1 MADEAFALSP
11 ISARA
16 TLPREEDYAAIAE
29 AFMETSRGRW
39 FLTEYAKRNRNAD
52 TRMVLDAVARIE
64 QSLAAQREEDLQR
77 QESLHREEGLSA
89 QQAAEAVAAAAA
101 AQERLTEALAA
112 IRGSVEA
119 AEESAVEALD
129 SLALEQRLAPVRKG
143 ARVLREIAWR
153 LREIGNDGR
162 ICDLIDSQVTVI
174 EKGTDQFS
182 SEEARVALRAAFAAL
197 QGRLVEFGDDD
208 RSLAPAAETEAAAPF
223 PAAPE
228 MARQRRWSKHFWH
241 RRLPRHLRFAG
252 HARRA
257 ALAAAEA
264 VLTQPETPPAAEEAA
279 PRNTRSRKLLPSA
292 AQDADAQDEA
302 VLDMIAMEMG
312 APDPISDDEIAEAV
326 AEQARPAEPAPIVP
340 AIVAKAPEPVA
351 APAPPPVQQ
360 MFNPPAARRRAG
372 ARAGSGNVARLEP
385 HRERRAAKAGHG
397 GQRPAGADPAH
408 EPGRED
414 RVLFVRGLCIA
425 ARSSPSFH
433 NAPAAFVASA
443 NSSLSGCFTPP
454 PTSSWRDCLRKRRL
468 P

>member
-52 TRMVLDAVARIE
+52 TSMVLDAVARIE
-64 QSLAAQREEDLQR
+64 QSLTAQREETLEQEASLRRLQ
-77 QESLHREEGLSA
+77 QEEGLSA

-101 AQERLTEALAA
+101 AQDRLTEALAA
-112 IRGSVEA
+112 IRNSVEA

-182 SEEARVALRAAFAAL
+182 SGEAKAALRAAFAAL
-197 QGRLVEFGDDD
+197 QGRLVEFVDDD
-208 RSLAPAAETEAAAPF
+208 RSPVAETEAAAPF

-228 MARQRRWSKHFWH
+228 WTPTAETVEAILAQQ
-241 RRLPRHLRFAG
+241 
-252 HARRA
+252 A
-257 ALAAAEA
+257 AEAPSASPAMPAEAAFAAAEA
-264 VLTQPETPPAAEEAA
+264 VLTQPETPPAAEVAAAEEAA
-279 PRNTRSRKLLPSA
+279 VQEIAVQEAPLQDA
-292 AQDADAQDEA
+292 APQDADAQDEA

-312 APDPISDDEIAEAV
+312 APDPISDDEIAEAI
-326 AEQARPAEPAPIVP
+326 AEQASPAEPAPIVP
-340 AIVAKAPEPVA
+340 AIVANAPEPVA
-351 APAPPPVQQ
+351 APAPPPVQPVVQ
-360 MFNPPAARRRAG
+360 HPAARRRTG
-372 ARAGSGNVARLEP
+372 ARAGGGNVARLEP

-414 RVLFVRGLCIA
+414 RVLFVKRLCIA
-425 ARSSPSFH
+425 AGSSPSFH
-433 NAPAAFVASA
+433 DAAAA
-443 NSSLSGCFTPP
+443 IC
-454 PTSSWRDCLRKRRL
+454 CICE
-468 P
+468 

>member
-1 MADEAFALSP
+1 MHLEKLWGFVIRLATIQLRFGQYRVVSLSQMRADLREEFDMADEAFALSP

-64 QSLAAQREEDLQR
+64 QSLTAQREETLEREASLQ
-77 QESLHREEGLSA
+77 REEGLSV
-89 QQAAEAVAAAAA
+89 QQAAEAVAAATA

-112 IRGSVEA
+112 IRSSVEA

-197 QGRLVEFGDDD
+197 QDRLVEFSDDD
-208 RSLAPAAETEAAAPF
+208 RSSLVAETEAAAPF

-228 MARQRRWSKHFWH
+228 MPPAATAETILTEKAAEAPSAS
-241 RRLPRHLRFAG
+241 LAM
-252 HARRA
+252 AAEA

-264 VLTQPETPPAAEEAA
+264 VPTQTETPPAAAA
-279 PRNTRSRKLLPSA
+279 PQAAVQETALQDA
-292 AQDADAQDEA
+292 ATQDADAQDADAQDEA

-312 APDPISDDEIAEAV
+312 APDPISDDEIAEAI
-326 AEQARPAEPAPIVP
+326 AEQARLAEPAPIAP
-340 AIVAKAPEPVA
+340 AIVEKAPEPVA

-360 MFNPPAARRRAG
+360 VVQPPPPPAA
-372 ARAGSGNVARLEP
+372 
-385 HRERRAAKAGHG
+385 
-397 GQRPAGADPAH
+397 
-408 EPGRED
+408 
-414 RVLFVRGLCIA
+414 
-425 ARSSPSFH
+425 
-433 NAPAAFVASA
+433 APAPVPPAPAPAVEMSLG
-443 NSSLSGCFTPP
+443 SSLIASGM
-454 PTSSWRDCLRKRRL
+454 LRKPVTAANYPLAPIRRMSQVEKIAFFS
-468 P
+468 

>member
-52 TRMVLDAVARIE
+52 TSMVLDAVARIE
-64 QSLAAQREEDLQR
+64 QSLTAQRDETLEREANLQ
-77 QESLHREEGLSA
+77 REEGLSA

-101 AQERLTEALAA
+101 AQDRLTEALAA
-112 IRGSVEA
+112 IRNSVEA

-182 SEEARVALRAAFAAL
+182 SGEAKAALRAAFAAL

-208 RSLAPAAETEAAAPF
+208 RSLAPVAETEAAAPF

-228 MARQRRWSKHFWH
+228 WTPTAETAEAILAQQAAEAPSASPAMPAET
-241 RRLPRHLRFAG
+241 
-252 HARRA
+252 

-264 VLTQPETPPAAEEAA
+264 VLTQPETPPAAEVAAAEEAA
-279 PRNTRSRKLLPSA
+279 VQEIAVQEASLQNA
-292 AQDADAQDEA
+292 DAQDDDAQDEA

-312 APDPISDDEIAEAV
+312 APDPISDDEIAEAI
-326 AEQARPAEPAPIVP
+326 AEQAPPAEPAPIVP
-340 AIVAKAPEPVA
+340 AIVANAPEPVA
-351 APAPPPVQQ
+351 APAPPVQLVVQ
-360 MFNPPAARRRAG
+360 PPPPAA
-372 ARAGSGNVARLEP
+372 
-385 HRERRAAKAGHG
+385 
-397 GQRPAGADPAH
+397 
-408 EPGRED
+408 
-414 RVLFVRGLCIA
+414 
-425 ARSSPSFH
+425 
-433 NAPAAFVASA
+433 APAPAPAVEMSLG
-443 NSSLSGCFTPP
+443 SSLIASGM
-454 PTSSWRDCLRKRRL
+454 LRKPVTPANDPLAPIRRMSQVEKIAFFS
-468 P
+468 